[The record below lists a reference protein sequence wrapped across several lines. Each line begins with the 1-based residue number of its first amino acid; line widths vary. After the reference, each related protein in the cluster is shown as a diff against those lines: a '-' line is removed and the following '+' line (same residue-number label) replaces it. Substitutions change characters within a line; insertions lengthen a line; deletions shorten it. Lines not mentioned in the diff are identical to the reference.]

1 MGKREMVCG
10 LTNNNLLTY
19 LGSGFQKTEVTWE
32 ASFKKNQYNL
42 GDDVI

>member
-1 MGKREMVCG
+1 MIYG
-10 LTNNNLLTY
+10 LANKNQLTY